1 MTISSKSLKYLG
13 LIALLTF
20 TLQLSYTATSFGA
33 GGTNDI
39 KVVNSW
45 GGYLGRAHITDVC
58 NDGDEEISNFNI
70 TMTLSNFDVAKVLLL
85 KPGQNAVA
93 NVGTINA
100 STGLWTGSLL
110 GGKCVTVAFVG
121 EPTGLD
127 GDPMIPSYH
136 LSEGI
141 LAGGAANN
149 DPDLSNNDIL
159 NGFEQATVVNVPDL
173 KIDQRVL
180 TSGAIDVGDN
190 IDYEMTVSNIGL
202 GASFDTSAIVL
213 VFVVP
218 TEVNFVGVDELAG
231 PNNAPNSL
239 ELINCVDG
247 GPTSNVGP
255 GLAGYAGSIRICFL
269 DPRGDFMPGESG
281 KFKFRMQAA
290 QGFGA
295 GTKVVS
301 LVSGD
306 DADSLQQQVDI
317 ADGLDPLTN
326 AQTNNSTDLI
336 YDPTELTVTLS
347 RCAGQGATTTTGNGC
362 FNVTFNKDI
371 YATSF
376 TQNVLVLTGGG
387 SVSGFTQIDART
399 WRVDVTGITP
409 GSTLTLTLLPDTVQ
423 DNSAV
428 KNGVQVLG
436 ENTIRYEAPGSN
448 SVVEPTTPTPG
459 LENEKI
465 VKASIQTARTAT
477 GVLSATGMHMSETIT
492 AIWLCGLGLIMAVFS
507 RRKRPFCR
515 Y

>member
-1 MTISSKSLKYLG
+1 MT
-13 LIALLTF
+13 ALLIF
-20 TLQLSYTATSFGA
+20 TLQMSFTATSFAAPGSA
-33 GGTNDI
+33 DL
-39 KVVNSW
+39 KLRDAW
-45 GGYLGRAHITDVC
+45 GGYLGRAHIVAVC
-58 NDGDEEISNFNI
+58 NDGDETVSNFTV
-70 TMTLSNFDVAKVLLL
+70 TMALSNFDVSKILMLNDAGH
-85 KPGQNAVA
+85 PGTEVA
-93 NVGTINA
+93 DKGTINQT
-100 STGLWTGSLL
+100 TGEWNGLMLS
-110 GGKCVTVAFVG
+110 GKCIMFAWVG
-121 EPTGLD
+121 SPTGAD

-136 LSEGI
+136 ITEG
-141 LAGGAANN
+141 LLEGGATNN

-159 NGFEQATVVNVPDL
+159 LGFEQPTVLDVPDL

-231 PNNAPNSL
+231 PNNTPNSL

-371 YATSF
+371 YAPSF

-436 ENTIRYEAPGSN
+436 ENTIRFDVDEPITVPKAAAAGTKSASGILAETGISSNLLLIAFSFLLLGSAMLMIN
-448 SVVEPTTPTPG
+448 
-459 LENEKI
+459 
-465 VKASIQTARTAT
+465 
-477 GVLSATGMHMSETIT
+477 
-492 AIWLCGLGLIMAVFS
+492 
-507 RRKRPFCR
+507 RRKLQVVKTS
-515 Y
+515 